1 MIYYFTLESLKSRY
15 THQLSTKWMPNAFDK
30 VGADWTSVD
39 GNYEQGDV
47 KVGMV
52 LDAVGRGIYSMN
64 QCKYFLELIQQ
75 GKIKD
80 GDTIYLQDY
89 WTPGIESIF
98 YALDLYKINVKVY
111 ARCWAQSVD
120 EFDFTYNMRHWM
132 RYYELGLDEKLSG
145 IFVGSTINR
154 DELKQA
160 GFKTPIHVTSLPIN
174 YDEIYSYV
182 GKDIEKEKIV
192 VSSSRLDWEKNPM
205 FMMEVAKKFL
215 NQSKDYKWIFT
226 TSASELRSNDQ
237 FIVDKLKQL
246 SNENDRFIIKTNM
259 DKKDYYE
266 LLSKAKIQFN
276 SALQDYVSFT
286 LLEATTFDCDICY
299 PRFKSFPECVP
310 SDRLYDPFDVD
321 SALKVLTS
329 IEYGMPSLRSSHR
342 NIPKLSS
349 LGTYLDAY
357 IINNDIDREVNI
369 WNESEYYTE
378 FLKSKNIIGE

>member
-1 MIYYFTLESLKSRY
+1 
-15 THQLSTKWMPNAFDK
+15 MPNAFDK

-132 RYYELGLDEKLSG
+132 RYYELGLDERLSG

-246 SNENDRFIIKTNM
+246 SKENNRFIIKTNM

-378 FLKSKNIIGE
+378 FLKSKNIIGD

>member
-1 MIYYFTLESLKSRY
+1 MIYYFPLESLKSRY
-15 THQLSTKWMPNAFDK
+15 TYQLSTKWMPEAFDT
-30 VGADWTSVD
+30 VNADWTVID

-80 GDTIYLQDY
+80 GDVIYLQDY

-98 YALDLYKINVKVY
+98 YALDLYKIDVKFY

-120 EFDFTYNMRHWM
+120 EFDFTYNMRNWM
-132 RYYELGLDEKLSG
+132 RYYELGLDERLSG

-174 YDEIYSYV
+174 YDEIYNQVSTKV
-182 GKDIEKEKIV
+182 AKEKIV
-192 VSSSRLDWEKNPM
+192 VSSSRLDWEKNPI
-205 FMMEVAKKFL
+205 FMIEVAKRFL
-215 NQSKDYKWIFT
+215 ELNKDYKWIFT
-226 TSASELRSNDQ
+226 TSASELRSNDK
-237 FIVDKLKQL
+237 FIVDKLEQVA
-246 SNENDRFIIKTNM
+246 SECNRFIIKTNM
-259 DKKDYYE
+259 DKKGYYE
-266 LLSKAKIQFN
+266 LLNRATIQFN

-286 LLEATTFDCDICY
+286 LLEATTFGCDVCY

-310 SDRLYDPFDVD
+310 SDRLYEPFDVG
-321 SALKVLTS
+321 SALNILNGIVDNSRTHK
-329 IEYGMPSLRSSHR
+329 

-349 LGTYLDAY
+349 LGTLLDAY
-357 IINNDIDREVNI
+357 IIENGIDREVNV

-378 FLKSKNIIGE
+378 FLKSKHIIGER

>member
-1 MIYYFTLESLKSRY
+1 MIYYFPLESLKSRY
-15 THQLSTKWMPNAFDK
+15 TYQLSTKWMPNAFDK
-30 VGADWTSVD
+30 VNANWTAID

-80 GDTIYLQDY
+80 GDVIYLQDY

-98 YALDLYKINVKVY
+98 YALDLYKIDVKVY

-154 DELKQA
+154 DELKHA

-174 YDEIYSYV
+174 YDEIYNQVS
-182 GKDIEKEKIV
+182 KKAMKELIV
-192 VSSSRLDWEKNPM
+192 VSSSRLDWEKNPI
-205 FMMEVAKKFL
+205 FMIEVAKRFL
-215 NQSKDYKWIFT
+215 ELNKDYKWIFT
-226 TSASELRSNDQ
+226 TSASELRSNDK
-237 FIVDKLKQL
+237 FIVDKLKQA
-246 SNENDRFIIKTNM
+246 SNDCDRFIIKTNM
-259 DKKDYYE
+259 NKKDYYE
-266 LLSKAKIQFN
+266 LLNKASIQFN

-286 LLEATTFDCDICY
+286 LLEATTFGCDVCY

-310 SDRLYDPFDVD
+310 SDRLYEPFDVE
-321 SALKVLTS
+321 SALNILNNIVNNS
-329 IEYGMPSLRSSHR
+329 RAHE

-349 LGTYLDAY
+349 LGTLLDAY
-357 IINNDIDREVNI
+357 IIENGIDREVNV

-378 FLKSKNIIGE
+378 FLKSKNITGD

>member
-1 MIYYFTLESLKSRY
+1 MIYYFPLESLKSRY
-15 THQLSTKWMPNAFDK
+15 TYQLSTKWMPEAFDT
-30 VGADWTSVD
+30 VNTDWTVID

-80 GDTIYLQDY
+80 GDVIYLQDY

-98 YALDLYKINVKVY
+98 YALDLYKIDVKFY

-120 EFDFTYNMRHWM
+120 EFDFTYNMRNWM
-132 RYYELGLDEKLSG
+132 RYYELGLDERLSG

-174 YDEIYSYV
+174 YDEIYNQVSTKV
-182 GKDIEKEKIV
+182 AKEKIV
-192 VSSSRLDWEKNPM
+192 VSSSRLDREKNPI
-205 FMMEVAKKFL
+205 FMIEVAKRFL
-215 NQSKDYKWIFT
+215 ELNKDYKWIFT
-226 TSASELRSNDQ
+226 TSASELRSNDK
-237 FIVDKLKQL
+237 FIVDKLEQVA
-246 SNENDRFIIKTNM
+246 SECNRFIIKTNM
-259 DKKDYYE
+259 DKKGYYE
-266 LLSKAKIQFN
+266 LLNRATIQFN

-286 LLEATTFDCDICY
+286 LLEATTFGCDVCY

-310 SDRLYDPFDVD
+310 SDRLYEPFDVG
-321 SALKVLTS
+321 SALNILNGIVDNSRTHK
-329 IEYGMPSLRSSHR
+329 

-349 LGTYLDAY
+349 LGTLLDAY
-357 IINNDIDREVNI
+357 IIENGIDREVNV

-378 FLKSKNIIGE
+378 FLKSKHIIGER